1 MANILKGK
9 VALVTASSAGLGAA
23 AARALASEGMR
34 VVINYSANEQR
45 ADDLVKSLAEEFSSM
60 IQSDDETWGLRFH
73 SIQADL
79 GVRADITGLVYETVE
94 VMGRLDVVVSNG
106 GWTRFSNFSDL
117 EDGVEEADWDRCF
130 NMNVK
135 SHLWLI
141 HAAKKH
147 LDETE
152 GAFITTASLAG
163 VIPIGSS
170 LAYAVTKAAQI
181 HLVKSLATIVGPKI
195 RCNSVSPAVLLTDW
209 GRKFSDEK
217 LAAAKEKSKLKRLA
231 TVEDVANQIVLFAKS
246 RSVTGTNAV
255 IDCGSSL

>member
-1 MANILKGK
+1 MANVLKGK

-45 ADDLVKSLAEEFSSM
+45 ANDLVENLSKEFS
-60 IQSDDETWGLRFH
+60 DDTGMHLFFA
-73 SIQADL
+73 IQADL
-79 GVRADITGLVYETVE
+79 GVRADITRLVDETIAI
-94 VMGRLDVVVSNG
+94 MGRLDVVVSNG
-106 GWTRFSNFSDL
+106 GWTRFSNFADL
-117 EDGVEEADWDRCF
+117 EDGIEEADWDRCF

-170 LAYAVTKAAQI
+170 LV
-181 HLVKSLATIVGPKI
+181 
-195 RCNSVSPAVLLTDW
+195 
-209 GRKFSDEK
+209 
-217 LAAAKEKSKLKRLA
+217 
-231 TVEDVANQIVLFAKS
+231 
-246 RSVTGTNAV
+246 
-255 IDCGSSL
+255 

>member
-1 MANILKGK
+1 MANILEGK

-60 IQSDDETWGLRFH
+60 VHFDDKTWSLRFH
-73 SIQADL
+73 SIKADL
-79 GVRADITGLVYETVE
+79 GIRADITGLVYETVE

-106 GWTRFSNFSDL
+106 GWTRFSNFADL

-147 LDETE
+147 LDEME

-163 VIPIGSS
+163 VTPTGSS
-170 LAYAVTKAAQI
+170 LV
-181 HLVKSLATIVGPKI
+181 
-195 RCNSVSPAVLLTDW
+195 
-209 GRKFSDEK
+209 
-217 LAAAKEKSKLKRLA
+217 
-231 TVEDVANQIVLFAKS
+231 
-246 RSVTGTNAV
+246 
-255 IDCGSSL
+255 

>member
-1 MANILKGK
+1 MANVLEGK

-45 ADDLVKSLAEEFSSM
+45 ATDLVQYLHKECAKGDKEWTFLHCVA
-60 IQSDDETWGLRFH
+60 
-73 SIQADL
+73 IQADL
-79 GVRADITGLVYETVE
+79 GVRADIIRLVDETIE
-94 VMGRLDVVVSNG
+94 LMGRLDVVVSNG
-106 GWTRFSNFSDL
+106 GWTRFSNFADL
-117 EDGVEEADWDRCF
+117 EDGIEEADWDRYF

-163 VIPIGSS
+163 VTPTGSS
-170 LAYAVTKAAQI
+170 LV
-181 HLVKSLATIVGPKI
+181 
-195 RCNSVSPAVLLTDW
+195 
-209 GRKFSDEK
+209 
-217 LAAAKEKSKLKRLA
+217 
-231 TVEDVANQIVLFAKS
+231 
-246 RSVTGTNAV
+246 
-255 IDCGSSL
+255 